1 MSKGDSR
8 STHYENVVAPTA
20 GTMDFVSVA
29 TSWQQI
35 ENLKRVKH
43 LVRHTEIYS
52 YALRN
57 YSSKLS
63 FKILMCNAMI

>member
-1 MSKGDSR
+1 MSNGDSR

-20 GTMDFVSVA
+20 GTTGFVSVDA
-29 TSWQQI
+29 SSQQI
-35 ENLKRVKH
+35 ENLKRVKD
-43 LVRHTEIYS
+43 LVRHTEMYS

-63 FKILMCNAMI
+63 FQILMCNAVV